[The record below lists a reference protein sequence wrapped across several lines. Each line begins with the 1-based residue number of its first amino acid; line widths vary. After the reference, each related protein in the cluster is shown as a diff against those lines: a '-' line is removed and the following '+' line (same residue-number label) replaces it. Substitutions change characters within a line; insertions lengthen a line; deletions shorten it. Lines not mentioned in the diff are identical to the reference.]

1 MKMTEC
7 KVTVDAGACRRVTV
21 ITAVGDDM
29 GVVTV
34 TLDTD
39 CEYLQKLAPHL
50 EPITS
55 YMEVE
60 APISTTTIYKLATEH
75 LPHAT
80 CPVPCGVLKAVEV
93 AGGLGLKKDV
103 SINIE

>member
-7 KVTVDAGACRRVTV
+7 KVTVDAGACKRITV

-39 CEYLQKLAPHL
+39 CEYLQEL
-50 EPITS
+50 EIGRAH
-55 YMEVE
+55 V
-60 APISTTTIYKLATEH
+60 
-75 LPHAT
+75 
-80 CPVPCGVLKAVEV
+80 
-93 AGGLGLKKDV
+93 
-103 SINIE
+103 

>member
-7 KVTVDAGACRRVTV
+7 KVTVDAGACKRTTV

-39 CEYLQKLAPHL
+39 CEYLQKMAEHL

-60 APISTTTIYKLATEH
+60 IPISTTVTYKLANDH
-75 LPHAT
+75 LPHAA
-80 CPVPCGVLKAVEV
+80 CPVPCGIIKAVEV
-93 AGGLGLKKDV
+93 AGDLGLKKHV